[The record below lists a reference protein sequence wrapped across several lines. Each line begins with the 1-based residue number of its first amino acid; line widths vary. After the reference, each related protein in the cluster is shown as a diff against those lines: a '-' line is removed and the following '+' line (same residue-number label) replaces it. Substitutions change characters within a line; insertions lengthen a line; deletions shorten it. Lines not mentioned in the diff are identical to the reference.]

1 MKTAEKIIKLAQSC
15 VGIKEGS
22 GSHKEILNTYNNH
35 KPLAR
40 SYKMKTTDAWCCC
53 FVSYLSIKCG
63 YTSIIPTEVGCEP
76 YINLFKK
83 LGVWIENENRTPN
96 PGDIIFYDWE
106 DNGKGDNTGRAN
118 HVGIVESVSKDTISV
133 IEGNMNNKVGRRSIK
148 VNGKYIR
155 GYATPKYDKAEPK
168 KESVKVEE
176 PKESTK
182 THIVKSGETLSSIA
196 KKYKTT
202 ITKLYNENKT
212 IIDKENKKRGVAI
225 SKKWLY
231 PGQKLVI
238 K

>member
-1 MKTAEKIIKLAQSC
+1 MKSSEKIIKLAQSC

-22 GSHKEILNTYNNH
+22 GSHKNIVDVYNSYR
-35 KPLAR
+35 PLAR
-40 SYKMKTTDAWCCC
+40 GYKMKYTDAWCCC

-63 YTSIIPTEVGCEP
+63 FTSIIPTEVGCEP

-83 LGVWIENENRTPN
+83 KGVWIENENRTPN

-118 HVGIVESVSKDTISV
+118 HVGIVEKVSKGVISV
-133 IEGNMNNKVGRRSIK
+133 IEGNVNNAVGRRSIK

-155 GYATPKYDKAEPK
+155 GYATPKYDNEVVKKEEPK
-168 KESVKVEE
+168 KE
-176 PKESTK
+176 TK
-182 THIVKSGETLSSIA
+182 TYIVQPGDSLSSVA

-202 ITKLYNENKT
+202 ITKLYNANKS
-212 IIDKENKKRGVAI
+212 IIDNENKKRGVAV